1 MKNILIS
8 QSIQYIKERNEV
20 NFLDN
25 RLFDFLNLCNL
36 SGIPVPNNQKN
47 LKKLQKTI

>member
-20 NFLDN
+20 RDFLDN

-36 SGIPVPNNQKN
+36 SGIPVPNNQK
-47 LKKLQKTI
+47 I